1 VQKLSLTLALIFVS
15 MGTSFSSIDSS
26 ALNEVQSLS
35 IQESPSRSE
44 YNWSLNNTA
53 ETKPKAW
60 YEKLSMSGYT
70 QIRYNRLLETN
81 PDLKCEQCDGSLGT
95 GQGFFVRRLRFK
107 LSGYLN
113 PRLYMYFQTDFA
125 STSNSSSLHYAQV
138 RDAYFDYGLTED
150 NTWRIRFGQSKIP
163 YGFENMQSSQNR
175 LPLDRNDGINSAVKN
190 ERDLGFFVMWAPEE
204 KRKMYSRF
212 VKENLKGSGDYGCL
226 AFGLYN
232 GQGANYPE
240 ANDNLHAV
248 ARFSYPMTIGNQI
261 IEPAIQAYT
270 GKYTLYTSKVTS
282 GVKVNDDYTYTD
294 RRAAGTFVLYPQPF
308 GIQAEY
314 NIGEGPQ
321 YNPATNSIDLM
332 PLKGGYA
339 TLSYKIDA
347 ENGQCYFPFVRY
359 TSYQGGKKFEQD
371 ARSYDMKELE
381 LGLEWQIH
389 KNMELVAMY
398 SIADRRYEDGKK
410 PDNQQV
416 GNRLRLQLQ
425 FNY

>member
-1 VQKLSLTLALIFVS
+1 MAGIVDS
-15 MGTSFSSIDSS
+15 SFNNSASSISFKQAS
-26 ALNEVQSLS
+26 ATPSQQWS
-35 IQESPSRSE
+35 IANS
-44 YNWSLNNTA
+44 N

-60 YEKLSMSGYT
+60 YETLRINGYT

-81 PDLKCEQCDGSLGT
+81 PNLLCEQCDGSLGT
-95 GQGFFVRRLRFK
+95 GQGFFIRRLRFK
-107 LSGYLN
+107 IDGYLN

-125 STSNSSSLHYAQV
+125 SSSSSSSLHYAQV

-150 NTWRIRFGQSKIP
+150 NVWRVRFGQSKVP
-163 YGFENMQSSQNR
+163 FGFENMQSSQNR
-175 LPLDRNDGINSAVKN
+175 LPLDRNDAINSALKN
-190 ERDLGFFVMWAPEE
+190 ERDLGFFVMWAPTE
-204 KRKMYSRF
+204 KRKIFSSV
-212 VKENLKGSGDYGCL
+212 VKDNLKGSGDYGCF

-232 GQGANYPE
+232 GQAANFPE

-248 ARFSYPMTIGNQI
+248 ARFTYPMVIGNQI
-261 IEPAIQAYT
+261 IEPGIQGFT
-270 GKYTLYTSKVTS
+270 GKYTLYSSKVTP
-282 GVKVNDDYTYTD
+282 GVDINADRTYDDK
-294 RRAAGTFVLYPQPF
+294 RAAASFVLYPKPF

-321 YNPATNSIDLM
+321 YNSATNSIDLM

-347 ENGQCYFPFVRY
+347 ENGQSYFPFVRY
-359 TSYQGGKKFEQD
+359 TRYEGGKKFEQD
-371 ARSYDMKELE
+371 ARSFDMKELE

-398 SIADRRYEDGKK
+398 SIADRRYEDGKN
-410 PDNQQV
+410 PVNQQV